1 MTTDHAERKLA
12 AIFAA
17 DVAGYSRLMGIDE
30 EGTLERLKA
39 HRRELIDPKIAEH
52 HGRIVNATGDGM
64 LIEFASVVDAVRC
77 AVEVQ
82 QRMGE
87 RNADVPG
94 EVRIEFRV
102 GINLGDIIIDGDDI
116 HGDGVNIAARL
127 EGLAE
132 PGTVYISGT
141 AYEQVRDKLHY
152 AFENRGEQSL
162 KNIARPVRVYRVAIR
177 RNEHSKAT
185 HPALTFPDKPSIA
198 VLPFQNMS
206 GDPEQEY
213 FADGLTEDIITEL
226 SRIRSLSVIAR
237 NSAFVYKGKAVDV
250 KQVGR
255 DLGVR
260 YVLEGSVRRA
270 GHRLRITAQ
279 LVESETGNHVWA
291 EKYDRELADIFDIQ
305 DDITRSVV
313 GSTQVQVVI
322 SEGKFAERNERP
334 DFRAWDLAK
343 RGWRKIY
350 ELKRGS
356 FDEADGIARE
366 VIHLDASFSKGHQ
379 LLAAVSYHRVLMGF
393 ADDPKATLREA
404 LGAAQEAM
412 RLDEGDEY
420 SPWLLGGILG
430 LCLGQ
435 YDKAIAAY
443 RRALDL
449 NPSFSV
455 AYGSLGSVL
464 ALAGRLEESISNSE
478 LCIRLNPTDPSVFF
492 RFTALALAYFLKSDY
507 TAARDWA
514 QRSVSRKRE
523 WWVAHAILAASN
535 ACLGEEDQAVAA
547 VQELL
552 GVLPDAKLSKL
563 PPLPLKNPEHTRQLR
578 DALRRAGLPE

>member
-1 MTTDHAERKLA
+1 MTATRRLA
-12 AIFAA
+12 AILAA
-17 DVAGYSRLMGIDE
+17 DVVGYSRLMGIDE
-30 EGTLERLKA
+30 EGTLKLLKA

-52 HGRIVNATGDGM
+52 HGRIVKTTGDGI

-94 EVRIEFRV
+94 DHRIEFRV

-152 AFENRGEQSL
+152 AFEDRGEQSL
-162 KNIARPVRVYRVAIR
+162 KNIARPLRVYRVAIQHGER
-177 RNEHSKAT
+177 SKAT
-185 HPALTFPDKPSIA
+185 HPALTLSDKPSIA
-198 VLPFQNMS
+198 VLPFINMS

-237 NSAFVYKGKAVDV
+237 NSAFVYKGRAVDV

-260 YVLEGSVRRA
+260 YVLGGSVRRA

-291 EKYDRELADIFDIQ
+291 EKYDRELADIFDVQ
-305 DDITRSVV
+305 DEITRSVV
-313 GSTQVQVVI
+313 ASTQSQVVI

-334 DFRAWDLAK
+334 DFRVWDLAK

-350 ELKRGS
+350 ELKRRS
-356 FDEADGIARE
+356 FEEAEGIARE
-366 VIHLDASFSKGHQ
+366 VIHLDPSFPKGHQ
-379 LLAAVSYHRVLMGF
+379 LLAAVSYHYVLMGF

-404 LGAAQEAM
+404 LGAAQEAI

-430 LCLGQ
+430 HCLGQ
-435 YDKAIAAY
+435 YDMAIAAY
-443 RRALDL
+443 RRTLDI
-449 NPSFSV
+449 NPNFSL

-478 LCIRLNPTDPSVFF
+478 LCIRLNPAEPGVFF
-492 RFTALALAYFLKSDY
+492 RFSALALAYFLKGDY

-514 QRSVSRKRE
+514 QKSVSRKRE
-523 WWVAHAILAASN
+523 WWVAHVLLAASN
-535 ACLGEEDQAVAA
+535 ACLGEDDQAGAA
-547 VQELL
+547 IKEFLAVF
-552 GVLPDAKLSKL
+552 PDAKLSKL
-563 PPLPLKNPEHTRQLR
+563 PPLPLRNPEHTRRLH
-578 DALRRAGLPE
+578 DALQKAGLPD